1 MSINKNFLNNYLQER
16 EDGNLKKILEKN
28 KYSHNRMFDEP
39 SSLKEEKHCFD
50 KGINNTNIPI
60 DNNIDDANN
69 ACELANNQKN
79 KKILLENYTSLIGLQ
94 RKIVNFIYNSC
105 KIARNK
111 FTHPISI
118 GYLSEQC
125 ETTKVSAK
133 KNLQRLENKGI
144 IIRKTYK
151 DGRGGWTQYELNE
164 KIFQEALH
172 QESTSK
178 NISNLRD
185 NEVQD
190 KIDVINEGN
199 SKFNIATELPD
210 DWLNIDIS
218 DASEFGFTL
227 DHLYQLYRTGNCDPR
242 LIERSLEHFLFDLK
256 NNSKLINIKTEPISY
271 FMGIIKRS
279 GVYSAPNNYQTK
291 KEIAMRAYIEN
302 EKNVQEREC
311 ALEEKMIDLK
321 FQKWLSGLG
330 EEEKQKII
338 PDNLK
343 NIQINAPKIAA
354 LRTYFKNVV
363 FEHKEDKIIANSISM
378 DVVEK

>member
-16 EDGNLKKILEKN
+16 EDGNLKKILGKN

-39 SSLKEEKHCFD
+39 SSLKEENPCFD
-50 KGINNTNIPI
+50 EGINNTNIPI
-60 DNNIDDANN
+60 DNSVEDVNNI
-69 ACELANNQKN
+69 CELKNNHKN
-79 KKILLENYTSLIGLQ
+79 KKILLENYASLIGLQ

-111 FTHPISI
+111 FTNPISI
-118 GYLSEQC
+118 DYLSEQC

-133 KNLQRLENKGI
+133 KNLQRLEKKGI
-144 IIRKTYK
+144 IVRKTYK

-178 NISNLRD
+178 GISNLKN
-185 NEVQD
+185 NEAQD

-199 SKFNIATELPD
+199 SKLNISMELPN
-210 DWLNIDIS
+210 DWLKIDIT

-227 DHLYQLYRTGNCDPR
+227 DHLYQLYRTGNCDPK
-242 LIERSLEHFLFDLK
+242 LIERSLEYFVFDLK
-256 NNSKLINIKTEPISY
+256 NNSNLINIKTAPISY
-271 FMGIIKRS
+271 FMGIIKRT
-279 GVYSAPNNYQTK
+279 GVYSAPNNYQSK
-291 KEIAMRAYIEN
+291 KEIAMRAYIEK
-302 EKNVQEREC
+302 EKSVQEIEKD
-311 ALEEKMIDLK
+311 LEEKIIDLEC
-321 FQKWLSGLG
+321 QKWIAELS

-343 NIQINAPKIAA
+343 NIQINAPRIAA
-354 LRTYFKNVV
+354 LRTYFKNIVWV
-363 FEHKEDKIIANSISM
+363 NKKDKIIANYM
-378 DVVEK
+378 DVIEK